1 MQGRVEVFGRSR
13 SSKALLL
20 QFGLLEHS
28 LGLSER
34 SRSALGSSR
43 GALGALSGSPGTLRE
58 RSWELPEHPRTPP
71 GVLLGALGVALELS
85 WVPLDRP
92 EGVRS
97 SVFLGFPWFSLVF
110 PGFCGFGLSGS
121 NCYRFAS
128 PADPFQM
135 FRDSME
141 VRWILDIVSQSVDVS
156 YTSGD

>member
-1 MQGRVEVFGRSR
+1 MQGRVEVSGRSR
-13 SSKALLL
+13 CSKALL
-20 QFGLLEHS
+20 QQSGLLERS

-85 WVPLDRP
+85 WVPLGRP

-97 SVFLGFPWFSLVF
+97 SVFLSFPWFSLVF
-110 PGFCGFGLSGS
+110 PGFCGFGPSGARPQVLRVPRGLQRTFM
-121 NCYRFAS
+121 YRYTYIIDLAS
-128 PADPFQM
+128 
-135 FRDSME
+135 
-141 VRWILDIVSQSVDVS
+141 
-156 YTSGD
+156 